1 MHKLAIFMIGLLV
14 VLLPVGKS
22 LNNQNANA
30 IADYD
35 NKGDKQSVSVSSLKC
50 NNITVN
56 VNGLELSLLP
66 LFLGGGEV
74 AATAAEDNVDAN
86 SFADNGGSNSGS
98 QINDFRLIC
107 INNNNNT
114 VSSAGNDT

>member
-14 VLLPVGKS
+14 VLLPVGNS

-50 NNITVN
+50 NNINVN

-66 LFLGGGEV
+66 PFLGGGEV
-74 AATAAEDNVDAN
+74 AATAAEDNSDAN

-98 QINDFRLIC
+98 QSMTFD
-107 INNNNNT
+107 
-114 VSSAGNDT
+114 